1 MVILKNSTET
11 DGKNWLRLAQISK
24 RKSRQFHR
32 SYYKNNTRRSAI
44 PGGVE
49 VWLLKESFA
58 LSNKSLTKK
67 ASVLTMSWDCWSS
80 TNWIKSSS
88 GI

>member
-1 MVILKNSTET
+1 MGTQSTHQLNPHRIMLILKNTTET
-11 DGKNWLRLAQISK
+11 DGKNWIRLAQISK
-24 RKSRQFHR
+24 RRSRQFHR

-58 LSNKSLTKK
+58 LSNK
-67 ASVLTMSWDCWSS
+67 
-80 TNWIKSSS
+80 
-88 GI
+88 